1 MWILESELREE
12 TQASD
17 RLKQMEHIIDQ
28 LAGKEC
34 AVLAC
39 LEPADRRE
47 PLNG

>member
-1 MWILESELREE
+1 
-12 TQASD
+12 
-17 RLKQMEHIIDQ
+17 MEHIIDQ

-39 LEPADRRE
+39 LELADRRE